1 LVEILK
7 EDYLEMK
14 KVALLTMLV
23 AAAAFA
29 GEWTGY
35 ISETKCGAK
44 HADGSDASIKCVN
57 GCIKGGATAV
67 LVVDGKVVSIH
78 NSDAVPASLYGKKVT
93 VSGEMSGDAVH
104 VAKIEAAK

>member
-1 LVEILK
+1 
-7 EDYLEMK
+7 MK

-23 AAAAFA
+23 AASAFA
-29 GEWTGY
+29 AEWTGY

-44 HADGSDASIKCVN
+44 HADASDGSIKCVT
-57 GCIKGGATAV
+57 GCIKGGASAV
-67 LVVDGKVVSIH
+67 LVVDGRVVAIH
-78 NSDAVPASLYGKKVT
+78 NTDAVPAALYGKKVT